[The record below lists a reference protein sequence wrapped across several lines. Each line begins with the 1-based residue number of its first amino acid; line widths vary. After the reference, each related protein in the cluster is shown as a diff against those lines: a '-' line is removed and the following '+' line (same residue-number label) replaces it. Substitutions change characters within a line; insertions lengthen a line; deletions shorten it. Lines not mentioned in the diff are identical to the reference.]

1 MDNINF
7 KTYDPVAQ
15 LVALGS
21 GSGSGLPLTGGTL
34 SGNLTLSIPSKVI
47 QCQTPSNSCDL
58 VNLIYLQSLYLPL
71 SGGTMSGVII
81 QPSLPVASG
90 ELTNKAYV
98 DSLIG
103 GGPFLPLTGGI
114 MSGAITQPTAPSTAN
129 DLTNKAYVDAQ
140 VASGVPDATTSVKG
154 KLQLSGDLSGTA
166 AAPIVAPMAITN
178 AKLANL
184 SAVSQLKGSSSASST
199 ATDIT
204 LGSGLTMTSST
215 LNIDQTTLN
224 KAGATQFG
232 MIEFDPSGDLDST
245 STNSGIGVV
254 KAAAITNA
262 KINPGGNSTLKGSTG
277 GIVDDIN
284 LDPTLIMLGTN
295 LSVDTASL
303 EPAGATQFG
312 VIEFDPSGDL
322 NATST
327 NSGIGVVKP
336 LAITNAKLANLSAVS
351 QLKGSGS
358 ASSAAAD
365 LSLGSGLSITGTTL
379 SINTASLSS
388 TFLPLAGGVM
398 SGAISQPL
406 APSVANDLANK
417 AYVDA
422 QITSVTVPDATTT
435 VKGKIQLAGDLSG
448 TAATPVIGTN
458 KVTYPKI
465 QQLSASSLL
474 GNSTG
479 SLANVQEIILGSL
492 LFSSNVLN
500 SPISFYSGTDPNVT
514 APTDRPSSV
523 NTLYQGTD
531 NYVWVWNGTGYSSL
545 TPKKFISTARNLSDQ
560 TMATDDL
567 VEFSPLVVN
576 QTSTQGLSIIDATNG
591 SIFTI
596 TLGANRPTVLLKIT
610 VSISGLYTPGV
621 IAKFF
626 TYNLTAALYTNN
638 PGLILNNG
646 NAIQIT
652 STHSYSEILSIT
664 PGSIDIGV
672 KLRNITGGTSINI
685 GNGGGVPLPYRWI
698 LFEEV

>member
-15 LVALGS
+15 LVASGS

-34 SGNLTLSIPSKVI
+34 SGNLTLSIPAKVI

-58 VNLIYLQSLYLPL
+58 VNLVYLQSLYLPL

-81 QPSLPVASG
+81 QPSLPVAPN
-90 ELTNKAYV
+90 ELANKAYV

-103 GGPFLPLTGGI
+103 GGPFLPLSGGT
-114 MSGAITQPTAPSTAN
+114 MSGAISQPLAPSAAN
-129 DLTNKAYVDAQ
+129 DLANKAYVDAQ
-140 VASGVPDATTSVKG
+140 VASGVPDATSSVKG
-154 KLQLSGDLSGTA
+154 KIQLAGDLSGTA
-166 AAPIVAPMAITN
+166 AAPVVAPLTITN

-184 SAVSQLKGSSSASST
+184 SAVSQLKGSSSGSST

-204 LGSGLTMTSST
+204 LGSGLSITGST
-215 LNIDQTTLN
+215 LSVDATTLN

-232 MIEFDPSGDLDST
+232 VVEFDPSGDLT
-245 STNSGIGVV
+245 PT
-254 KAAAITNA
+254 AA
-262 KINPGGNSTLKGSTG
+262 
-277 GIVDDIN
+277 
-284 LDPTLIMLGTN
+284 
-295 LSVDTASL
+295 
-303 EPAGATQFG
+303 
-312 VIEFDPSGDL
+312 
-322 NATST
+322 

-336 LAITNAKLANLSAVS
+336 LAITNAKLANLGGVS

-358 ASSAAAD
+358 ASSAATD
-365 LSLGSGLSITGTTL
+365 LSLGPNLSITGTTL

-388 TFLPLAGGVM
+388 TFLPLAGGTM
-398 SGAISQPL
+398 SGTISQPL
-406 APSVANDLANK
+406 APSAANDLTNK

-448 TAATPVIGTN
+448 TAASPVIGTN

-465 QQLSASSLL
+465 QQVTASSLL

-479 SLANVQEIILGSL
+479 SLANVQEITLGSL

-500 SPISFYSGTDPNVT
+500 SPVSFYSGTDPNVT
-514 APTDRPSSV
+514 APTDRPSNG

-531 NYVWVWNGTGYSSL
+531 NYVWVWNGTGYSTL

-560 TMATDDL
+560 AMVTDDL
-567 VEFSPLVVN
+567 VQFSTMIVN
-576 QTSTQGLSIIDATNG
+576 QTSTQGLSITDATNG

-596 TLGANRPTVLLKIT
+596 TLAANRPTVLLKIT

-626 TYNLTAALYTNN
+626 TSNLTTSAYTNS

-646 NAIQIT
+646 NATQIT
-652 STHSYSEILSIT
+652 STHMYSEILSIT

-672 KLRNITGGTSINI
+672 KLRNITGGASINI